1 VSGMPNNLQD
11 TNAALREVVTKAVD
25 TFVYL
30 YNDYWFMPEP
40 FSVYLA
46 NAMIVDGVPRE
57 KVPNPRLILD
67 LFFEVHEEL
76 RARLPSIGE
85 PILHV
90 EPIPDDAFTEAMQD
104 HFPNQTQ
111 TYLHCNSFVLVA
123 GEWIWNIGERLVPSL
138 SPKEEDYYRKD
149 DEPFGIAWGRW
160 AKDLPLTRKLI
171 QGFFDIS
178 NDFMQA
184 IEASVLRKRGY
195 GSAEEFLSSQGGKPA
210 QELIKRGVAVKN
222 ALEQA
227 KKAFELEC
235 FIESTILCEC
245 LISRILNE
253 AIEAQGGETSDKL
266 LYLLKEFE
274 SLYAETEDD
283 KLVLNEMHFWRK
295 RRNQATHNYV
305 TRLASE
311 GEPAIDSLREQT
323 RLTAERGIE
332 IAEWF
337 LLWRAQWALSHISLK
352 I

>member
-1 VSGMPNNLQD
+1 MPNDLQD
-11 TNAALREVVTKAVD
+11 PNAALREVITKAVD

-30 YNDYWFMPEP
+30 YNDQWFMPEP

-46 NAMIVDGVPRE
+46 NAMIVDGVPRD
-57 KVPNPRLILD
+57 KVPNPRLIYE
-67 LFFEVHEEL
+67 LFFKVHAEL
-76 RARLPSIGE
+76 RENLPSIAE
-85 PILHV
+85 PILVV
-90 EPIPDDAFTEAMQD
+90 EQIPDDQFTETMQD
-104 HFPNQTQ
+104 LFPNQTQ
-111 TYLHCNSFVLVA
+111 TYLHCNSFVIVA

-149 DEPFGIAWGRW
+149 GEPLGIAWGRW

-178 NDFMQA
+178 NAFMEVV
-184 IEASVLRKRGY
+184 EASALRNRGY
-195 GSAEEFLSSQGGKPA
+195 GSAEEFLATRGGKPA
-210 QELIKRGVAVKN
+210 QELINRGMAVKN

-227 KKAFELEC
+227 KKAYELEC

-253 AIEAQGGETSDKL
+253 AIEAQGGETSAKL

-283 KLVLNEMHFWRK
+283 KLVLDEMHFWRK

-311 GEPAIDSLREQT
+311 GEPALDALREQT

-337 LLWRAQWALSHISLK
+337 LFWRAQWALSHISLK